1 MSYPEEMQEQDGGKV
16 FRTAPNWCFYVIVFF
31 AALIIIFL
39 RRPDSI
45 LNPQFWAEDGAVFY
59 AHTYHKGIITP
70 LLSQYAG
77 YMDTFPR
84 LVAALSQLFPLSW
97 VPLIFNLS
105 GMTVKALPI
114 VWMLSSRLHELMPDL
129 KTRLFFSFLYLGLPN
144 SWEVNTGPQHGK
156 IYLALLAFMVLCSST
171 DGRLRTS
178 ITDAGVLL
186 LSGLSGPF
194 CFILAPISALYCFFR
209 RNRRSFALFAIIFLC
224 ALIQAIVFLSA
235 TSSRPPRMLGES
247 LHLFVKILAEQ
258 VFLGAL
264 IGQAGLEKLI
274 RFPGLFNFAVIIS
287 GSAGAAVCIY
297 ALMKAPLQ
305 LRLFIAYAFL
315 LFCAALASPLV
326 NLKDPQWPLLL
337 VPGVGGRYWFIPMLA
352 FISVLV
358 WLLSKKSSHL
368 SKGLAVAAFA
378 IMLLGIIVDWRDPDF
393 QDLSFKEHA
402 YRFESAPTGT
412 RTTIPIN
419 PPGWSITLI
428 KH

>member
-1 MSYPEEMQEQDGGKV
+1 MSYPEEMQKQHAGKI
-16 FRTAPNWCFYVIVFF
+16 FCTTPNWCFYVIVFF

-39 RRPDSI
+39 RRPDAI

-59 AHTYHKGIITP
+59 AHTYHKGIVIP

-77 YMDTFPR
+77 YLDTFPR
-84 LVAALSQLFPLSW
+84 LVAALSQFFPLSW
-97 VPLIFNLS
+97 APLLFNLS
-105 GMTVKALPI
+105 GMMIKALPV
-114 VWMLSSRLHELMPDL
+114 VWILSSRLHELMPDL
-129 KTRLFFSFLYLGLPN
+129 KTKLFFSFLYLSLPN
-144 SWEVNTGPQHGK
+144 SWEVNTGLQHGK
-156 IYLALLAFMVLCSST
+156 IYLALLAFMVICSLT

-178 ITDAGVLL
+178 ITDAGLLL

-194 CFILAPISALYCFFR
+194 CFMLAPISALYWFFR
-209 RNRRSFALFAIIFLC
+209 RNRRSFALFAILFLC

-235 TSSRPPRMLGES
+235 TASRPPRMLGES
-247 LHLFVKILAEQ
+247 PLLFVEILAEQ

-274 RFPGLFNFAVIIS
+274 SFPGLFNFAVIIS
-287 GSAGAAVCIY
+287 GSAGVAACIY
-297 ALMKAPLQ
+297 ALIKGPLQ
-305 LRLFIAYAFL
+305 LRIFIAYAFL
-315 LFCAALASPLV
+315 LFCAALASPMV

-358 WLLSKKSSHL
+358 WLLRKKGPHL
-368 SKGLAVAAFA
+368 SRGLAVAAFA
-378 IMLLGIIVDWRDPDF
+378 IMLLGIIVDWRYPVF
-393 QDLSFKEHA
+393 QDLSFKEYA